1 MTCWALLL
9 FVHAAGGVSDVTRD
23 RESDGG
29 FALVVRFGS
38 H

>member
-9 FVHAAGGVSDVTRD
+9 FVHAAGGVSDVTR
-23 RESDGG
+23 ESDGG
-29 FALVVRFGS
+29 FALVVWFGS